1 VDHASYGDIF
11 EEYNYPKFLPLNMDL
26 PYHIGCDRSVTDS
39 FFLKKKM
46 NRWRDGEMRK
56 WGDQE
61 MGEKRIRDRK
71 IINKI
76 N

>member
-1 VDHASYGDIF
+1 
-11 EEYNYPKFLPLNMDL
+11 MDL